1 MQDDQQKELDKL
13 RRENAALKAGAM
25 PTDPPL
31 TFKHKPIAF
40 GGQGCLGVYGLWKPT
55 PKDARTLQLYPNQYR
70 RLRRDIDVGM
80 QYIMDNIEDMGW
92 NKNRPE
98 QHRQFIDFYNYLK
111 DEKLFRIH

>member
-1 MQDDQQKELDKL
+1 
-13 RRENAALKAGAM
+13 
-25 PTDPPL
+25 
-31 TFKHKPIAF
+31 
-40 GGQGCLGVYGLWKPT
+40 
-55 PKDARTLQLYPNQYR
+55 LYPNQYR

-92 NKNRPE
+92 DRNRPE

>member
-1 MQDDQQKELDKL
+1 MPTEQEKELDRL

-25 PTDPPL
+25 PTDPQL

-40 GGQGCLGVYGLWKPT
+40 GGQGCLGVYGLWRPSAKET
-55 PKDARTLQLYPNQYR
+55 RTLQLYPNQYR

-92 NKNRPE
+92 NDKKPE
-98 QHRQFIDFYNYLK
+98 QYQQFVDFYNYLR
-111 DEKLFRIH
+111 DEKLFRVH